1 MADDGDLL
9 RAAVAE
15 LVARQQAGVA
25 LVVADVAQELTHAG
39 PVDDQHPIV
48 VIHIAGRIDGL
59 EQQRGGVD
67 LVQVQVDGG
76 PWRDAEMGPDVN
88 NDYWRQWFF
97 RWDAEPGS
105 HAIAARAISG
115 DGTTQT
121 AVRAQPFPDGASGI
135 QSLMVTVE

>member
-1 MADDGDLL
+1 MLPRGPV
-9 RAAVAE
+9 RA
-15 LVARQQAGVA
+15 RGGVA
-25 LVVADVAQELTHAG
+25 WA
-39 PVDDQHPIV
+39 
-48 VIHIAGRIDGL
+48 
-59 EQQRGGVD
+59 QQRGGVD
-67 LVQVQVDGG
+67 QVQVQVDGG

-121 AVRAQPFPDGASGI
+121 AVRAQPFPDGASGV